1 MNHMYGNDRA
11 ASPVVTLQYPGNEE
25 ASGCETS
32 RMTWEKSQVQKKG
45 KTFYFATSNQGI
57 SNCACQQKRKSCE
70 VCLEICL

>member
-1 MNHMYGNDRA
+1 MYGNDRA

-45 KTFYFATSNQGI
+45 KNFLFCN
-57 SNCACQQKRKSCE
+57 
-70 VCLEICL
+70 